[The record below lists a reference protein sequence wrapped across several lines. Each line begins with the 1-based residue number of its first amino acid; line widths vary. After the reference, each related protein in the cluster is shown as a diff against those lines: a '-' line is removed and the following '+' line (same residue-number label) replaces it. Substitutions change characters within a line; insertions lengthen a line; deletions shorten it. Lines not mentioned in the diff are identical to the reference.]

1 MTVCKFSVADG
12 IISVC
17 AMTKLKIKC
26 DGMDEDMENCP
37 FWNIKKAPLPPLQR
51 IGKR

>member
-1 MTVCKFSVADG
+1 MVVCKFSVADG

-17 AMTKLKIKC
+17 AMTQKKVKC

-37 FWNIKKAPLPPLQR
+37 FWNRGGSPYPKKKAS
-51 IGKR
+51 K